1 MAEFED
7 QRAMKGFLDSTL
19 KSKYIDLILLCMVT
33 LAFLMLI
40 IVSST
45 SA

>member
-1 MAEFED
+1 MEEYED
-7 QRAMKGFLDSTL
+7 QWAMKGFLDSTL
-19 KSKYIDLILLCMVT
+19 KNKYIDLILLCIVT

-40 IVSST
+40 IVSAT

>member
-7 QRAMKGFLDSTL
+7 QRAMKGFLDSTIEN
-19 KSKYIDLILLCMVT
+19 KYIDLILLCMVS
-33 LAFLMLI
+33 LVFLMLI
-40 IVSST
+40 IVSAT